1 MQLSLEVYTVTTDAE
16 AAEAGQSSKVLLR
29 GVLDGVL
36 YYGACIFSALR

>member
-1 MQLSLEVYTVTTDAE
+1 MQLSLEVDAVTDAE